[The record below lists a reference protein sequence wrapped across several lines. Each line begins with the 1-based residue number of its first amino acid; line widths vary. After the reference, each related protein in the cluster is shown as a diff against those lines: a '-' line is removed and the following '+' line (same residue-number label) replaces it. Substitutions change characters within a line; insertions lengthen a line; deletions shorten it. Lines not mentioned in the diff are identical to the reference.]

1 MAKNY
6 TIDGKKVYATV
17 KKLSAAD
24 LKEIKNYLA
33 LGYELVDVEPKKIT
47 KEEKAAAA
55 AANPYSKQNV
65 EAFLKKDENKALFE
79 EYKARYNEQAGTN
92 RKGKPDEPKFLKSG
106 KPKVKGYANCI
117 GWFTD
122 RFTWDEDKKT
132 YIAK

>member
-65 EAFLKKDENKALFE
+65 EAFLKRTKTKH
-79 EYKARYNEQAGTN
+79 
-92 RKGKPDEPKFLKSG
+92 FLKNTRQDITSRQAQTE
-106 KPKVKGYANCI
+106 KASQTSRN
-117 GWFTD
+117 F
-122 RFTWDEDKKT
+122 
-132 YIAK
+132 